1 MPGSLVTEP
10 VMENIGPVVYRNIPE
25 LKPYKNNAR
34 THSKKQVKQIAASIA
49 QFGFVNPVLL
59 DEEDYIIAGHGR
71 VEAARLLDMPQVPAI
86 KIAHLTPEQI
96 KAYRLADNKLAEL
109 AGWDD
114 DILKI
119 EFQHLQEFADVLDL
133 TVTGFEVAE
142 IDILLGNDDKAA
154 EADAPFDDLVNP
166 DPVSRP
172 GDLWLMGN
180 HKILCGSALLAE
192 DYARLL
198 GGEQA
203 QMVFTDP
210 PYNVR
215 VKDISGLGKH
225 KHAEF
230 AMASGEMDRAE
241 FLAFLGTALGHMA
254 SHSADGSIHFVCMDW
269 RHIEELVAAGREAYT
284 ELKNICVWAK
294 DNGGMGSLYRSQHEF
309 VAVFK
314 NGTAPHVNNVQLGK
328 HGRYRTNLWKYAGQ
342 NTFHAGRGEDLAAHP
357 TVKPTALVADAI
369 LDCSTLAGIVLDPF
383 GGSGTTILAAES
395 TGRHAR
401 LIELEPVYVDVAIR
415 RWQKMTGKDAVHAE
429 TGKTFAQTE
438 QEAGHVE

>member
-1 MPGSLVTEP
+1 
-10 VMENIGPVVYRNIPE
+10 MENIGPVMYRSISE

-34 THSKKQVKQIAASIA
+34 THSKKQVKQIAASLE
-49 QFGFVNPVLL
+49 QFGFINPALI
-59 DEEDYIIAGHGR
+59 DEDGNIIAGHGR
-71 VEAARLLDMPQVPAI
+71 VLATKELGLETVPTI
-86 KIAHLTPEQI
+86 IISHLTPEQI
-96 KAYRLADNKLAEL
+96 KAYRIADNKLAEL

-142 IDILLGNDDKAA
+142 IDILLGNDEEA
-154 EADAPFDDLVNP
+154 EEDDAPFDDLIKP
-166 DPVSRP
+166 DPVSRS
-172 GDLWLMGN
+172 GDLWLLGN
-180 HKILCGSALLAE
+180 HKILCGSALRAE

-198 GGEQA
+198 DGEQA
-203 QMVFTDP
+203 QMIFTDP

-254 SHSADGSIHFVCMDW
+254 SHSAGGSIHFVCMDW

-342 NTFHAGRGEDLAAHP
+342 NTFHAGREDDLAAHP
-357 TVKPTALVADAI
+357 TVKPTALVADAM
-369 LDCSTLAGIVLDPF
+369 LDCSVPAGIVLDPF
-383 GGSGTTILAAES
+383 GGSGTTILAAEN

-401 LIELEPVYVDVAIR
+401 LIELEPVYIDVAIR
-415 RWQKMTGKDAVHAE
+415 RWQKMTGKDAVHVE
-429 TGKTFAQTE
+429 TGKTFAQIE
-438 QEAGHVE
+438 QETGHVE

>member
-1 MPGSLVTEP
+1 
-10 VMENIGPVVYRNIPE
+10 MENIGPVVYRDISE

-34 THSKKQVKQIAASIA
+34 KHSKKQVKQIAASIE
-49 QFGFVNPVLL
+49 QFGFVNPVLV
-59 DEEDYIIAGHGR
+59 DDDDNIIAGHGR
-71 VEAARLLDMPQVPAI
+71 VLAAKELGLQQVPTI
-86 KIAHLTPEQI
+86 KISHLTPEQI

-109 AGWDD
+109 AGWDE

-119 EFQHLQEFADVLDL
+119 ELQHLHEFTDVLDL

-142 IDILLGNDDKAA
+142 IDILLANDQAGD
-154 EADAPFDDLVNP
+154 EPDEPFDDLVKT

-172 GDLWLMGN
+172 GDLWLLGN
-180 HKILCGSALLAE
+180 HKILCGSALQAE
-192 DYARLL
+192 DYGRLL
-198 GGEQA
+198 GGDQA
-203 QMVFTDP
+203 QMIFTDP

-254 SHSADGSIHFVCMDW
+254 GRSSDGSIHFVCMDW
-269 RHIEELVAAGREAYT
+269 RHIEELVTAGREAYS

-342 NTFHAGRGEDLAAHP
+342 NTFHAGREDDLAAHP

-369 LDCSTLAGIVLDPF
+369 LDCSAPAGIILDPF

-395 TGRHAR
+395 TGRHAC

-415 RWQKMTGKDAVHAE
+415 RWQKMTGKDAIHTG

>member
-1 MPGSLVTEP
+1 
-10 VMENIGPVVYRNIPE
+10 MENIGPVVYRDISE

-34 THSKKQVKQIAASIA
+34 THSKKQVKQIAASLK
-49 QFGFVNPVLL
+49 QFDFINPVLI
-59 DEEDYIIAGHGR
+59 DENDIIVAGHGC
-71 VEAARLLDMPQVPAI
+71 VAAAKELGLQKVPVI
-86 KIAHLTPEQI
+86 KITHLTPELI
-96 KAYRLADNKLAEL
+96 NAYRLAHNKLAEL

-114 DILKI
+114 DILKV
-119 EFQHLQEFADVLDL
+119 ELQYLQEFADVLDL
-133 TVTGFEVAE
+133 TVTGFEIAE
-142 IDILLGNDDKAA
+142 LDILLANDQSGDKPD
-154 EADAPFDDLVNP
+154 EPFDDLVKS
-166 DPVSRP
+166 DPISRP
-172 GDLWLMGN
+172 GDVWLLGN
-180 HKILCGSALLAE
+180 HKILCGSALEAG
-192 DYARLL
+192 DYACLM
-198 GGEQA
+198 GGDQA
-203 QMVFTDP
+203 HTIFTDP

-230 AMASGEMDRAE
+230 AMASGEMDRAD

-254 SHSADGSIHFVCMDW
+254 AYSADGSIHFVCMDW
-269 RHIEELVAAGREAYT
+269 RHIEELVAAGREVYS

-314 NGTAPHVNNVQLGK
+314 NGTAQHMNNIQLGV

-342 NTFHAGRGEDLAAHP
+342 NTFHAGREEDLAAHP

-369 LDCSTLAGIVLDPF
+369 LDCSAPAGIILDPF

-395 TGRHAR
+395 AGRHAR

-415 RWQKMTGKDAVHAE
+415 RWQKMTGKDAIHAE

-438 QEAGHVE
+438 QEASHGE

>member
-1 MPGSLVTEP
+1 
-10 VMENIGPVVYRNIPE
+10 MENIGPVVYRNISE

-34 THSKKQVKQIAASIA
+34 THSKKQVKQIAASIE
-49 QFGFVNPVLL
+49 QFGFVNPPLI
-59 DEEDYIIAGHGR
+59 DEDGNIIAGHGR
-71 VEAARLLDMPQVPAI
+71 VLAAKELGLKTVPTI
-86 KIAHLTPEQI
+86 TITHLTPEQI
-96 KAYRLADNKLAEL
+96 KAYRLTDNKLAEL

-142 IDILLGNDDKAA
+142 IDILLANDQAGD
-154 EADAPFDDLVNP
+154 EHDEPFDDLVKP
-166 DPVSRP
+166 DPVSRS
-172 GDLWLMGN
+172 GDLWHLGN
-180 HKILCGSALLAE
+180 HKILCGSALEAG
-192 DYARLL
+192 DYARLM
-198 GGEQA
+198 GGDQA
-203 QMVFTDP
+203 RMIFTDP

-254 SHSADGSIHFVCMDW
+254 DYSTDGSIHFVCMDW
-269 RHIEELVAAGREAYT
+269 RHIEELVAAGREVYS

-314 NGTAPHVNNVQLGK
+314 NGAAPHVNNIQLGK

-342 NTFHAGRGEDLAAHP
+342 NTFHAGREEDLAAHP

-369 LDCSTLAGIVLDPF
+369 LDCSAPTGIILDPF

-395 TGRHAR
+395 AGRHAR

-415 RWQKMTGKDAVHAE
+415 RWQKMTGKDAIHTE
-429 TGKTFAQTE
+429 TGKTFTQTE

>member
-1 MPGSLVTEP
+1 MKD
-10 VMENIGPVVYRNIPE
+10 IGPVVYRNIPE

-59 DEEDYIIAGHGR
+59 DEEDYMIAGHGR
-71 VEAARLLDMPQVPAI
+71 VAAAKEIGLQTVPTI

-119 EFQHLQEFADVLDL
+119 EFQHLQELADVLDL

-154 EADAPFDDLVNP
+154 EADAPFDDLVKTE
-166 DPVSRP
+166 PVSRP
-172 GDLWLMGN
+172 GDLWLLGN
-180 HKILCGSALLAE
+180 HKILCGSALDAN
-192 DYARLL
+192 DYARLM

-203 QMVFTDP
+203 QLIFTDP

-241 FLAFLGTALGHMA
+241 FLAFLGTALCHMA
-254 SHSADGSIHFVCMDW
+254 DHSTDGSIHFVCMDW
-269 RHIEELVAAGREAYT
+269 RHIEELVAAGREVYS

-314 NGTAPHVNNVQLGK
+314 NGTAPHVNNIQLGK

-342 NTFHAGRGEDLAAHP
+342 NTFHAGREDDLAAHP

-369 LDCSTLAGIVLDPF
+369 LDCSTPAGIVLDPF

-415 RWQKMTGKDAVHAE
+415 RWQKMTGKDAVHAD

-438 QEAGHVE
+438 QEASHVE

>member
-1 MPGSLVTEP
+1 
-10 VMENIGPVVYRNIPE
+10 MENIGPVVYRNIPE

-142 IDILLGNDDKAA
+142 IDILLGNDEEA
-154 EADAPFDDLVNP
+154 EEDDAPFDDLIKP
-166 DPVSRP
+166 DPVSRS
-172 GDLWLMGN
+172 GDLWLLGN
-180 HKILCGSALLAE
+180 HKILCGSALEAG
-192 DYARLL
+192 DYARLM
-198 GGEQA
+198 GGDQA
-203 QMVFTDP
+203 QMIFTDP

-254 SHSADGSIHFVCMDW
+254 DHSANGSIHFVCMDW
-269 RHIEELVAAGREAYT
+269 RHIEELVTAGREAYT

-314 NGTAPHVNNVQLGK
+314 NGTAPHVNNIQLGV

-342 NTFHAGRGEDLAAHP
+342 NTFHAGREDDLAAHP
-357 TVKPTALVADAI
+357 TIKPTALVADAI
-369 LDCSTLAGIVLDPF
+369 LDCSAPAGIILDPF

-395 TGRHAR
+395 TSRHAR
-401 LIELEPVYVDVAIR
+401 LIELEPVYVDVTIR
-415 RWQKMTGKDAVHAE
+415 RWQKVTGKDAVHAG
-429 TGKTFAQTE
+429 TGKTFNQTE

>member
-1 MPGSLVTEP
+1 
-10 VMENIGPVVYRNIPE
+10 MENIGPVVYRNISE

-34 THSKKQVKQIAASIA
+34 THSKKQVKQIAASLE
-49 QFGFVNPVLL
+49 QFGFINPALI
-59 DEEDYIIAGHGR
+59 DEDGNIIAGHGR
-71 VEAARLLDMPQVPAI
+71 VLATKELGLETVPTI
-86 KIAHLTPEQI
+86 TISHLTPEQI

-142 IDILLGNDDKAA
+142 IDILLGNDEEAE
-154 EADAPFDDLVNP
+154 EADAPFDDLIKP
-166 DPVSRP
+166 DPVSCP
-172 GDLWLMGN
+172 GDLWLLGN
-180 HKILCGSALLAE
+180 HKILCGSALEAE
-192 DYARLL
+192 DYVRLM
-198 GGEQA
+198 GDDQA
-203 QMVFTDP
+203 QMIFTDP

-254 SHSADGSIHFVCMDW
+254 GHSVDGSIHFVCMDW
-269 RHIEELVAAGREAYT
+269 RHIEELVAAGREAYA

-314 NGTAPHVNNVQLGK
+314 NGTAPHVNNIQLGV

-342 NTFHAGRGEDLAAHP
+342 NTFHAGREDDLAAHP

-369 LDCSTLAGIVLDPF
+369 LDCSTPAGVILDPF

-401 LIELEPVYVDVAIR
+401 LIELEAVYVDVAIR
-415 RWQKMTGKDAVHAE
+415 RWQKMTGKDAVHVE

-438 QEAGHVE
+438 QETGHVE

>member
-1 MPGSLVTEP
+1 
-10 VMENIGPVVYRNIPE
+10 MENIGPVVYRNIPE

-86 KIAHLTPEQI
+86 KIAHLTPGQI

-154 EADAPFDDLVNP
+154 EADAPFDDLVKP

-172 GDLWLMGN
+172 GDLWLLCS

-198 GGEQA
+198 GGEQV

-254 SHSADGSIHFVCMDW
+254 SHSTDGSIHFVCMDW

-314 NGTAPHVNNVQLGK
+314 NGTAPHVNNIQLGK

-342 NTFHAGRGEDLAAHP
+342 NTFHAGREDDLAAHP

-369 LDCSTLAGIVLDPF
+369 LDCSVPAGIVLDPF
-383 GGSGTTILAAES
+383 GGSGTTILAAEN

-401 LIELEPVYVDVAIR
+401 LMELEPVYVDVAIR

>member
-1 MPGSLVTEP
+1 
-10 VMENIGPVVYRNIPE
+10 
-25 LKPYKNNAR
+25 
-34 THSKKQVKQIAASIA
+34 
-49 QFGFVNPVLL
+49 
-59 DEEDYIIAGHGR
+59 
-71 VEAARLLDMPQVPAI
+71 
-86 KIAHLTPEQI
+86 
-96 KAYRLADNKLAEL
+96 
-109 AGWDD
+109 
-114 DILKI
+114 
-119 EFQHLQEFADVLDL
+119 VLDL

-142 IDILLGNDDKAA
+142 IDILLGNDEEPA
-154 EADAPFDDLVNP
+154 EADAPFDDLIKP

-172 GDLWLMGN
+172 GDLWLLGN
-180 HKILCGSALLAE
+180 HKILCGSALEAE

-198 GGEQA
+198 DGEQA
-203 QMVFTDP
+203 QMIFTDP

-230 AMASGEMDRAE
+230 AMASGEMDRVE
-241 FLAFLGTALGHMA
+241 FLAFLGTALSHMA

-269 RHIEELVAAGREAYT
+269 RHIEALIAAGREVYT

-314 NGTAPHVNNVQLGK
+314 NGTASHANNIQLGK

-342 NTFHAGRGEDLAAHP
+342 NTFHAGREDDLAAHP

-369 LDCSTLAGIVLDPF
+369 LDCSAPAGIVLDPF

-415 RWQKMTGKDAVHAE
+415 RWQKMTSKDAVHAE

>member
-1 MPGSLVTEP
+1 MKD
-10 VMENIGPVVYRNIPE
+10 IGPVVYRDISE

-34 THSKKQVKQIAASIA
+34 THSKKQVKQIAASLD
-49 QFGFVNPVLL
+49 QFGFVNPPLI
-59 DEEDYIIAGHGR
+59 DEDGNIIAGHGR
-71 VEAARLLDMPQVPAI
+71 VLAANELGLQTVPTI
-86 KIAHLTPEQI
+86 TISHLTPEQI

-142 IDILLGNDDKAA
+142 IDILLANDQSGDKPD
-154 EADAPFDDLVNP
+154 EPFDDLVKP
-166 DPVSRP
+166 DPISCP
-172 GDLWLMGN
+172 GDVWLLGN
-180 HKILCGSALLAE
+180 HKILCGSALEAG
-192 DYARLL
+192 DYARLM
-198 GGEQA
+198 GGDQA
-203 QMVFTDP
+203 QMIFTDP

-230 AMASGEMDRAE
+230 AMASGEMDCAE
-241 FLAFLGTALGHMA
+241 FLAFLGTALGYMA
-254 SHSADGSIHFVCMDW
+254 DHSADGSIHFVCMDW
-269 RHIEELVAAGREAYT
+269 RHIEELVAAGREVYS

-314 NGTAPHVNNVQLGK
+314 NGTAQHMNNIQLGV

-342 NTFHAGRGEDLAAHP
+342 NTFHAGRADDLAAHP

-369 LDCSTLAGIVLDPF
+369 LDCSAPAGIVLDPF

-395 TGRHAR
+395 AGRHAR

-415 RWQKMTGKDAVHAE
+415 RWQKMTGKDAIHTE
-429 TGKTFAQTE
+429 TGKTFTQTE
-438 QEAGHVE
+438 QEASHGK